1 MNNLQ
6 DLFNTLR
13 KIHTNPDISQRNLA
27 KQLGFS
33 LGKLNYCVKELNKKG
48 LIKIRNFGRQKN
60 KINYL
65 KKYLLTSKGI
75 KYRIKLTTKFMK
87 KKIQEYNELKKEID

>member
-6 DLFNTLR
+6 DLFNIR

-33 LGKLNYCVKELNKKG
+33 LNKLNYCVKELNKKG
-48 LIKIRNFGRQKN
+48 LIKIELWSTKN

-65 KKYLLTSKGI
+65 KKY
-75 KYRIKLTTKFMK
+75 
-87 KKIQEYNELKKEID
+87 

>member
-13 KIHTNPDISQRNLA
+13 KLHTNPHISQRNLA

-33 LGKLNYCVKELNKKG
+33 LGKLNYCIKELNKKG
-48 LIKIRNFGRQKN
+48 LIKIHNFGQQKN

-65 KKYLLTSKGI
+65 KKYLLTPKGI
-75 KYRIKLTTKFMK
+75 EYRIKLTTKFMK
-87 KKIQEYNELKKEID
+87 KKMQEYNELKKEID